1 MLFSLAIF
9 SLASFL
15 AIFATSFWQLLILRA
30 LMGIF
35 HPIYTALALAIAA
48 KSALN
53 PKDAPKEVAK
63 VFTGVSAGMVLGVP
77 MGSFLGWTFSYQA
90 SQAFFC
96 MLTSLCLILTFF
108 FIKDTGKG
116 EKPHL
121 QEQVSILKSPLLW
134 LSIVA
139 VIIIQAAIFG
149 FYGYLSDFLHK
160 ITQLNFTYISIILA
174 TYGGANIIGNIL
186 AGKALSTNPNKSLA
200 LSMIAI
206 FLLYIGIF
214 VGAENALILTLLI
227 LILGV
232 LAGLMNNGVHFLI
245 TQPFPKQA
253 EFTNGIFLSVANIGL
268 SLGTIICGYVAD
280 MIDLKMIALSACV
293 LLVLGFVTVA
303 LRSKIKI

>member
-1 MLFSLAIF
+1 
-9 SLASFL
+9 
-15 AIFATSFWQLLILRA
+15 
-30 LMGIF
+30 MGIF
-35 HPIYTALALAIAA
+35 HLIYTALALSIAA

-63 VFTGVSAGMVLGVP
+63 VFTGASAGMVLGVP
-77 MGSFLGWTFSYQA
+77 MGIFLGGTFSYQA

-116 EKPHL
+116 EKTL
-121 QEQVSILKSPLLW
+121 LKEQINILKSRLLW

-139 VIIIQAAIFG
+139 VVLIQAAIFG

-174 TYGGANIIGNIL
+174 TYGGASIIGNIL

-206 FLLYIGIF
+206 FFTLHRHLCRGRKCYNF
-214 VGAENALILTLLI
+214 KLTYPHTWSLSGAYE
-227 LILGV
+227 
-232 LAGLMNNGVHFLI
+232 
-245 TQPFPKQA
+245 
-253 EFTNGIFLSVANIGL
+253 
-268 SLGTIICGYVAD
+268 
-280 MIDLKMIALSACV
+280 
-293 LLVLGFVTVA
+293 
-303 LRSKIKI
+303 